1 MAIFKQRRRYRGQTG
16 IQSFV
21 RPEAPNIESISVTRN
36 GTQLQDGATVHPGDT
51 LRVTITTDPSGKT
64 GLYLVGQDP
73 KPDCVLCN
81 FDCATESRHFLEQ
94 GFTDGQ
100 PSTLDITD
108 QWLEE
113 GPDLLIAP
121 SVQFTLAGN
130 KFCLSSFPT
139 FSLTVTAKEE
149 DEKEE
154 EVPPELPGGT
164 IDLPLIGEIPTL
176 IAAAAGGAIT
186 LGIIGLTLL
195 EET

>member
-1 MAIFKQRRRYRGQTG
+1 MAIFKQTRRYRGRTG

-21 RPEAPNIESISVTRN
+21 RPEAPNIDAITVTHN
-36 GTQLQDGATVHPGDT
+36 GEEIQDGATVHPGDT
-51 LRVTITTDPSGKT
+51 LRVTITTEPAGET
-64 GLYLVGQDP
+64 GLYLVGKSP

-81 FDCATESRHFLEQ
+81 FDCATESQHFLEQ

-108 QWLEE
+108 QWIEE
-113 GPDLLIAP
+113 GPELLIAP

-130 KFCLSSFPT
+130 TFCLSSFPT
-139 FSLTVTAKEE
+139 FSLTVTAKE
-149 DEKEE
+149 DEEEEE

-164 IDLPLIGEIPTL
+164 IDLPFIGEVSTL
-176 IAAAAGGAIT
+176 IAAGGAIT
-186 LGIIGLTLL
+186 LGLIGLTLL